1 MGLQLYN
8 IHHTGE
14 MIDIDIAL
22 AQEVVLS
29 QRGDM
34 QEHVD
39 TDGNVTKKHK
49 NMYHPN
55 TVITP
60 TLNIK

>member
-8 IHHTGE
+8 IYHTGE

-49 NMYHPN
+49 NM
-55 TVITP
+55 
-60 TLNIK
+60 

>member
-1 MGLQLYN
+1 
-8 IHHTGE
+8 

-22 AQEVVLS
+22 AQEMVLS

-49 NMYHPN
+49 NMQHPN

-60 TLNIK
+60 TLDIK